1 MKNKVILTSL
11 IAIAFIC
18 FSCSTEESSVEIQKT
33 SVAFLVASP
42 ANTTSKQVQRGD
54 IPVWVNRVDITAVS
68 GSYSKSDQLF

>member
-11 IAIAFIC
+11 IAIALLC
-18 FSCSTEESSVEIQKT
+18 FSCSTEELNTEIQKT
-33 SVAFLVASP
+33 NVAFLVASP

-54 IPVWVNRVDITAVS
+54 ISVWVNRVDITAVS